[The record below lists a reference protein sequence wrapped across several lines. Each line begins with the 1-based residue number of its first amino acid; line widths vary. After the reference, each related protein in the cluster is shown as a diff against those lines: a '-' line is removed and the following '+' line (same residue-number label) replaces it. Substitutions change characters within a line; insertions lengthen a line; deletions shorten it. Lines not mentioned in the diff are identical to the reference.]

1 MSKESISA
9 ALKRLREKTGMK
21 ADDVGALIGK
31 SGKTVNAW
39 ENGRGQP
46 DAEMLIKLSV
56 LYKVDNLLAEFD
68 ENNELNKISHEKQAR
83 PLTTDEN
90 QLLEYYNSLNDEGK
104 EKALERLEEMASLD
118 RYKKGGKSGVA
129 KEA

>member
-1 MSKESISA
+1 MSKSSIAA
-9 ALKRLREKTGMK
+9 ALKRLREQSGMK

-56 LYKVDNLLAEFD
+56 LYKVENLLAEFD
-68 ENNELNKISHEKQAR
+68 ENNELNQVAKLEQPI
-83 PLTTDEN
+83 LTTDEK
-90 QLLEYYNSLNDEGK
+90 QLLNLYNSMNDEGK
-104 EKALERLEEMASLD
+104 EKALERLEEMTALA
-118 RYKKGGKSGVA
+118 RYKKEYQSTLA
-129 KEA
+129 DEA

>member
-1 MSKESISA
+1 MSKNSIAA
-9 ALKRLREKTGMK
+9 ALKRLREQSGMK

-56 LYKVDNLLAEFD
+56 LYKVENLLAEFD
-68 ENNELNKISHEKQAR
+68 ESNKLNQVAKPEQTI
-83 PLTTDEN
+83 LTTDEK
-90 QLLEYYNSLNDEGK
+90 QLLSLYNSMNDEGK
-104 EKALERLEEMASLD
+104 EKALERLEEMAAFD
-118 RYKKGGKSGVA
+118 R
-129 KEA
+129 

>member
-1 MSKESISA
+1 MSKSSIAA
-9 ALKRLREKTGMK
+9 ALKRLREQSGMK

-56 LYKVDNLLAEFD
+56 LYKVENLLAEFD
-68 ENNELNKISHEKQAR
+68 ENNELNQVAKPEQTI
-83 PLTTDEN
+83 LTTDEK
-90 QLLEYYNSLNDEGK
+90 QLLNLYNSMNDEGK
-104 EKALERLEEMASLD
+104 EKALERLEEMTALA
-118 RYKKGGKSGVA
+118 RYKKEYQSTLA
-129 KEA
+129 DEA

>member
-1 MSKESISA
+1 MSKNSIAA
-9 ALKRLREKTGMK
+9 ALKRLREQSGMK

-56 LYKVDNLLAEFD
+56 LYKVENLLAEFD
-68 ENNELNKISHEKQAR
+68 ESNELNQVAKPEQTI
-83 PLTTDEN
+83 LTTDEK
-90 QLLEYYNSLNDEGK
+90 QLLSLYNSMNDEGK
-104 EKALERLEEMASLD
+104 EKALERLEEMAAFD
-118 RYKKGGKSGVA
+118 RYKKDYQSTLA
-129 KEA
+129 DEA